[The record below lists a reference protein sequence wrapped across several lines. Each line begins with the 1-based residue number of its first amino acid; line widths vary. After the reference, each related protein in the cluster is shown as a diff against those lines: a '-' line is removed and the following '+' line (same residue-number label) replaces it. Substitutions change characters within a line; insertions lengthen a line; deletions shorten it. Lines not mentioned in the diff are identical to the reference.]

1 METYRMKGIYG
12 EGDVYVLKTIEDWDE
27 YEKLCRERNS
37 DFLQYNPN
45 FFSLKEDFEKYIGKV
60 WQDKEQ
66 LRYTYNDEPVYVEYK
81 VIAIEDNNPMMDW
94 YWIVQNVDDDRDVK
108 SILANSYD
116 LENGIKNLNKVGTGT

>member
-27 YEKLCRERNS
+27 YEKLCKERNS
-37 DFLQYNPN
+37 DFLKYNPN
-45 FFSLKEDFEKYIGKV
+45 FFSFKEDFEKYIGKV

-94 YWIVQNVDDDRDVK
+94 YWIVQNVDDDRDIK
-108 SILANSYD
+108 SILANSCD
-116 LENGIKNLNKVGTGT
+116 LKNGIKIK

>member
-27 YEKLCRERNS
+27 YEKMCRERNS
-37 DFLQYNPN
+37 DFLKYNPN
-45 FFSLKEDFEKYIGKV
+45 FFSFKEDFERYIGKV

-108 SILANSYD
+108 SILANSCD
-116 LENGIKNLNKVGTGT
+116 LKNGIKIK

>member
-27 YEKLCRERNS
+27 YEKLCRGRNS
-37 DFLQYNPN
+37 NFLQYNPN
-45 FFSLKEDFEKYIGKV
+45 FFSFKEDFEKYIGKT

-66 LRYTYNDEPVYVEYK
+66 LRCTYNGVPVYVEYK

-108 SILANSYD
+108 SILVNSLD
-116 LENGIKNLNKVGTGT
+116 LKDGIKI

>member
-27 YEKLCRERNS
+27 YEKLCKERNS
-37 DFLQYNPN
+37 DFLKYNPN
-45 FFSLKEDFEKYIGKV
+45 FFSFKEDFEKYIGKT

-66 LRYTYNDEPVYVEYK
+66 LRYTYNGVPVYVEYK

-108 SILANSYD
+108 SILANSCD
-116 LENGIKNLNKVGTGT
+116 LENGIKI

>member
-27 YEKLCRERNS
+27 YEKLCRESNS
-37 DFLQYNPN
+37 DFLKYNPN
-45 FFSLKEDFEKYIGKV
+45 FFSFKEDFEKYIGKV

-66 LRYTYNDEPVYVEYK
+66 LRYTYNGEPVYVEYK

-108 SILANSYD
+108 SILANSCD
-116 LENGIKNLNKVGTGT
+116 LKNGIYENI

>member
-1 METYRMKGIYG
+1 MEIYRMKGIYG

-45 FFSLKEDFEKYIGKV
+45 FFSFKEDFEKYIGKV

-94 YWIVQNVDDDRDVK
+94 YWIVQNVDDDRDIK
-108 SILANSYD
+108 SILANSCD
-116 LENGIKNLNKVGTGT
+116 LKNGIYENI

>member
-1 METYRMKGIYG
+1 METYRMKGIYK

-37 DFLQYNPN
+37 DFLKYNPN
-45 FFSLKEDFEKYIGKV
+45 FFSFKEDFEKYIGKV

-66 LRYTYNDEPVYVEYK
+66 LRYTYNGEPVYVEYK

-116 LENGIKNLNKVGTGT
+116 LKNGIKIK

>member
-1 METYRMKGIYG
+1 MEIYRMKGIYG

-108 SILANSYD
+108 SILANSCD
-116 LENGIKNLNKVGTGT
+116 LKNGIKIK

>member
-37 DFLQYNPN
+37 DFLKYNPN
-45 FFSLKEDFEKYIGKV
+45 FFSFKEDFEKYIGKI
-60 WQDKEQ
+60 WKDKDQ
-66 LRYTYNDEPVYVEYK
+66 LRYTYNGVPVYVEYK

-108 SILANSYD
+108 SILANSCD
-116 LENGIKNLNKVGTGT
+116 LKNGIKIK

>member
-37 DFLQYNPN
+37 DFLKYNPN
-45 FFSLKEDFEKYIGKV
+45 FFSFKEDFEKYIGKV

-66 LRYTYNDEPVYVEYK
+66 LIYTYNGEPVYVEYK

-94 YWIVQNVDDDRDVK
+94 YWIVQNIDDDRDVK
-108 SILANSYD
+108 SILANSCD
-116 LENGIKNLNKVGTGT
+116 LKNGIYENI

>member
-37 DFLQYNPN
+37 DFLKYNPN
-45 FFSLKEDFEKYIGKV
+45 FFSFKEDFEKYIGKT
-60 WQDKEQ
+60 WEDKEQ
-66 LRYTYNDEPVYVEYK
+66 LRYTYNGVPVYVEYK

-108 SILANSYD
+108 SILANSCD
-116 LENGIKNLNKVGTGT
+116 LKNGIKIK

>member
-37 DFLQYNPN
+37 DFLKYNPN
-45 FFSLKEDFEKYIGKV
+45 FFSFKEDFEKYIGKT

-66 LRYTYNDEPVYVEYK
+66 LRYTYNGVPVYVEYK

-108 SILANSYD
+108 SILANSCD
-116 LENGIKNLNKVGTGT
+116 LKNGIKIK

>member
-27 YEKLCRERNS
+27 YEKLCKERNS
-37 DFLQYNPN
+37 DFLKYNPN
-45 FFSLKEDFEKYIGKV
+45 FFSFKEDFEKYIGKV

-66 LRYTYNDEPVYVEYK
+66 LRYTYNGVPVYVEYK

-108 SILANSYD
+108 SILANSCD
-116 LENGIKNLNKVGTGT
+116 LKNGIKI

>member
-37 DFLQYNPN
+37 DFLKYNPN
-45 FFSLKEDFEKYIGKV
+45 FFSFKEDFEKYIGKV

-108 SILANSYD
+108 SILANSCD
-116 LENGIKNLNKVGTGT
+116 LENGIKI

>member
-27 YEKLCRERNS
+27 YEKMCRERNS
-37 DFLQYNPN
+37 DFLKYNPN
-45 FFSLKEDFEKYIGKV
+45 FFSFKEDFEKYIGKV

-94 YWIVQNVDDDRDVK
+94 YWIVQNLDDDRDVK
-108 SILANSYD
+108 SILVNSCD
-116 LENGIKNLNKVGTGT
+116 LVNGLIDYENI

>member
-12 EGDVYVLKTIEDWDE
+12 EGDVYVLKTIEGWDE
-27 YEKLCRERNS
+27 YEKLCKERNS

-45 FFSLKEDFEKYIGKV
+45 FFSFKEDFEKYIGKV

-66 LRYTYNDEPVYVEYK
+66 LRYTYNGEPVYVEYK

-108 SILANSYD
+108 SILANSCD
-116 LENGIKNLNKVGTGT
+116 LKNGIKIK

>member
-27 YEKLCRERNS
+27 YEKLCKERNS
-37 DFLQYNPN
+37 DFLKYNPN
-45 FFSLKEDFEKYIGKV
+45 FFSFKEDFEKYIGKT

-66 LRYTYNDEPVYVEYK
+66 LRYTYNGVPVYVEYK

-108 SILANSYD
+108 SILANSCD
-116 LENGIKNLNKVGTGT
+116 LKDGIKIK

>member
-12 EGDVYVLKTIEDWDE
+12 EGDVYVLKTIEDWDK

-37 DFLQYNPN
+37 NFLKYNPN
-45 FFSLKEDFEKYIGKV
+45 FFSFKEDFEKYIGKV
-60 WQDKEQ
+60 WQDKNQ

-108 SILANSYD
+108 SILANSCD
-116 LENGIKNLNKVGTGT
+116 LKNGIYENI

>member
-27 YEKLCRERNS
+27 YEKLCREKNS
-37 DFLQYNPN
+37 DFLKYNPN
-45 FFSLKEDFEKYIGKV
+45 FFSFKEDFEKYIGKV

-81 VIAIEDNNPMMDW
+81 VIAIEDNNPMIDW

-108 SILANSYD
+108 SILANSCD
-116 LENGIKNLNKVGTGT
+116 LKNGIKIK

>member
-27 YEKLCRERNS
+27 YEKMCRERNS

-45 FFSLKEDFEKYIGKV
+45 FFSFKEDFEKYIGKV

-108 SILANSYD
+108 SILANSCD
-116 LENGIKNLNKVGTGT
+116 LENGIKIK

>member
-45 FFSLKEDFEKYIGKV
+45 FFSFKEDFEKYIVKV

-108 SILANSYD
+108 SILANSCD
-116 LENGIKNLNKVGTGT
+116 LKNGIKIK

>member
-45 FFSLKEDFEKYIGKV
+45 FFSFKEDFEKYIGKV

-66 LRYTYNDEPVYVEYK
+66 LRYTYNGEPVYVEYK

-108 SILANSYD
+108 SILANSCD
-116 LENGIKNLNKVGTGT
+116 LKNGIYENI

>member
-12 EGDVYVLKTIEDWDE
+12 EGDVYVLKTIEDWNE
-27 YEKLCRERNS
+27 YERLCRERNS
-37 DFLQYNPN
+37 DFLKYNPN
-45 FFSLKEDFEKYIGKV
+45 FFSFKEDFEKYIGKV
-60 WQDKEQ
+60 WQDKDQ
-66 LRYTYNDEPVYVEYK
+66 LRYTYNGVPVYVEYK

-116 LENGIKNLNKVGTGT
+116 LINGIKIK

>member
-27 YEKLCRERNS
+27 YEKLCRGRNS
-37 DFLQYNPN
+37 DFLKYNPN
-45 FFSLKEDFEKYIGKV
+45 FFSFKEDFEKYIGKV

-94 YWIVQNVDDDRDVK
+94 YWIIQNVDDDRDVK
-108 SILANSYD
+108 SILANSCD
-116 LENGIKNLNKVGTGT
+116 LKNGIYENI

>member
-27 YEKLCRERNS
+27 YEKLCKERNS
-37 DFLQYNPN
+37 DFLKYNPN
-45 FFSLKEDFEKYIGKV
+45 FFSFKEDFEKYIGKV

-108 SILANSYD
+108 SILANSCD
-116 LENGIKNLNKVGTGT
+116 LKNGIYENI

>member
-27 YEKLCRERNS
+27 YEKLCKERNS
-37 DFLQYNPN
+37 DFLKYNPN
-45 FFSLKEDFEKYIGKV
+45 FFSFKKDFEKYIGKT

-66 LRYTYNDEPVYVEYK
+66 LRYTYNGVPVYVEYK

-94 YWIVQNVDDDRDVK
+94 FPLIIFYLQMTYTHPSVRVVPK
-108 SILANSYD
+108 
-116 LENGIKNLNKVGTGT
+116 NGNNQAYLQTQQ

>member
-27 YEKLCRERNS
+27 YEKLCREKNS
-37 DFLQYNPN
+37 DFLKYNPN
-45 FFSLKEDFEKYIGKV
+45 FFSFKEDFEKYIGKV

-66 LRYTYNDEPVYVEYK
+66 LRYTYNGVPVYVEYK

-108 SILANSYD
+108 SILANSCD
-116 LENGIKNLNKVGTGT
+116 LKNGIYENI

>member
-27 YEKLCRERNS
+27 YEKLCKERNS
-37 DFLQYNPN
+37 DFLKYNPN

-108 SILANSYD
+108 SILANSCD
-116 LENGIKNLNKVGTGT
+116 LKNGIYENI

>member
-12 EGDVYVLKTIEDWDE
+12 EGDVYVLKTIEDCDE

-45 FFSLKEDFEKYIGKV
+45 FFSFKEDFEKYIGKV

-94 YWIVQNVDDDRDVK
+94 YWIVQNVDDDRDIK
-108 SILANSYD
+108 SILANSCD
-116 LENGIKNLNKVGTGT
+116 LKNGIKIK